1 MTDRVRRNLHLS
13 VFVLICMFAL
23 IAAMVMLFKIGV
35 AWASSGDVTPSD
47 PTSLI
52 QQAYEFMRTG
62 RGTAAVGVFS
72 MLVVWGIRAGLLKN
86 VAFFQTMLGGYLLGF
101 TVPTLQYLG
110 GALVSENSI
119 TFSLFV
125 NAIGAGFV
133 AAGGWEALRDVITKA
148 RARAL
153 VADALKEEKK

>member
-1 MTDRVRRNLHLS
+1 MTERVRRNLNLS
-13 VFVLICMFAL
+13 FAV
-23 IAAMVMLFKIGV
+23 IALTIAFIVAMVMVFKIGV
-35 AWASSGDVTPSD
+35 AWASSSDVTPSD
-47 PTSLI
+47 PSDLI

-72 MLVVWGIRAGLLKN
+72 MLVVWVLRLKILKQ
-86 VAFFQTMLGGYLLGF
+86 VEFFQTMIGGYVLGF

-119 TFSLFV
+119 TVSLFI